1 MPERDDARADAGSY
15 ADKRARMQA
24 AGGFLI
30 RGSHV
35 TVRIWWAR
43 ARGCRAVS
51 AALSTRSE
59 KFVMRHDSVKKI
71 AACRM
76 QRMPQAVVA
85 VSRSKKERTPQPL
98 RKPSPRLRST
108 SVIHPLGRATR
119 TQRLGQRPATFFL
132 PFGAPAAAFG
142 AGHAAW

>member
-1 MPERDDARADAGSY
+1 PERDGARADAGSY
-15 ADKRARMQA
+15 ADERARMQA

-76 QRMPQAVVA
+76 HRMPQAVTRVIRA
-85 VSRSKKERTPQPL
+85 KKERPLASL
-98 RKPSPRLRST
+98 RKPQPRSQSTSAARSLAGTTRIPRLDQ
-108 SVIHPLGRATR
+108 RA
-119 TQRLGQRPATFFL
+119 AV
-132 PFGAPAAAFG
+132 
-142 AGHAAW
+142 